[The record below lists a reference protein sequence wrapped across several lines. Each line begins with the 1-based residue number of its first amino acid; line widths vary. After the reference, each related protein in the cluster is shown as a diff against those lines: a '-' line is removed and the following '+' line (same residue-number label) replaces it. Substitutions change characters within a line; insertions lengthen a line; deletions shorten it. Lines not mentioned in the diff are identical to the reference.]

1 MSAQETC
8 QFQGAREAPSSLLQD
23 GRGKVE
29 EAFSVTPR
37 LQFSNG
43 YMRRGKGRAGAK
55 QVFEPRHFASQDLAV
70 TGRRSISPS
79 AASTQSTTSSE
90 RGYGS
95 GSRKAT
101 CAPPSMLATPTRA
114 SSGDLQELLLIDA
127 GAAPESPSG
136 CERPPT
142 SVDWA
147 LPSESKGAGH
157 EAGGPPDVSDSDL
170 LWLKARLAACV
181 SRGSGG
187 APGPPRVEPV
197 AGVSELLDLRSR
209 LASRLAELS
218 SAGTDERPEEPRCL
232 PPPPPGLRLSSDSAT
247 FAAGG
252 GGNSPKVG
260 SLHHVGG
267 LLQGSSAAT
276 QAPYVA
282 VLSGG
287 FAYMVP
293 S

>member
-8 QFQGAREAPSSLLQD
+8 HLQPAAEATSSLLRE
-23 GRGKVE
+23 GRVRGKVE

-55 QVFEPRHFASQDLAV
+55 KVLEPRHFASQDLAG
-70 TGRRSISPS
+70 TGRRSVSPS

-95 GSRKAT
+95 GSRKV
-101 CAPPSMLATPTRA
+101 
-114 SSGDLQELLLIDA
+114 SSGDFQEFLLIDA

-157 EAGGPPDVSDSDL
+157 EAVGPPDVSDSDL

-181 SRGSGG
+181 RRGSGG

-218 SAGTDERPEEPRCL
+218 SAGANERPAEPRCL
-232 PPPPPGLRLSSDSAT
+232 PPPGLRLSSGSAN

-252 GGNSPKVG
+252 GGDGPEAGK
-260 SLHHVGG
+260 VGG
-267 LLQGSSAAT
+267 LHRVGGPLQGPSVAT

-287 FAYMVP
+287 FAYMV
-293 S
+293 SS

>member
-1 MSAQETC
+1 M
-8 QFQGAREAPSSLLQD
+8 
-23 GRGKVE
+23 
-29 EAFSVTPR
+29 TPR
-37 LQFSNG
+37 LKFSNG

-197 AGVSELLDLRSR
+197 AGVSELLDLHSR